1 MKLSELKKYI
11 EENIVEILGEELSSA
26 EINSKK
32 SEIALAQEKVKD
44 ATSKLQT
51 AKTPLE
57 KKAAQDALVLAK
69 EKLTQANALKEAKD
83 EDEEV
88 EDTYGKEDEDDK
100 KDAKIK
106 AAKPSKS
113 DLKKNASIATITDA
127 LAKVTIEFKEITEK
141 YKKAEGGEKAKFL
154 AKLKDLTPKIQTLK
168 KALEKKEEALK

>member
-1 MKLSELKKYI
+1 MKRSELKKYI
-11 EENIVEILGEELSSA
+11 EENITEIL
-26 EINSKK
+26 
-32 SEIALAQEKVKD
+32 SEIDIDKTAGAVQVK
-44 ATSKLQT
+44 KG
-51 AKTPLE
+51 TPQAS
-57 KKAAQDALVLAK
+57 AAELK
-69 EKLTQANALKEAKD
+69 KLTSQGVDVTIIPEAKD

-106 AAKPSKS
+106 DAKPTKS

-127 LAKVTIEFKEITEK
+127 LAKAKKEFKEITEK
-141 YKKAEGGEKAKFL
+141 YKKAEGKEKAEFL

>member
-11 EENIVEILGEELSSA
+11 EENITEIL
-26 EINSKK
+26 
-32 SEIALAQEKVKD
+32 SEIDIDKTAGAVQVK
-44 ATSKLQT
+44 KG
-51 AKTPLE
+51 TPQAS
-57 KKAAQDALVLAK
+57 AAELK
-69 EKLTQANALKEAKD
+69 KLTSQGVDVTIIPEAKD

-106 AAKPSKS
+106 DAKPTKS

-127 LAKVTIEFKEITEK
+127 LAKAKKEFKEITEK
-141 YKKAEGGEKAKFL
+141 YKKAEGKEKAEFL

>member
-11 EENIVEILGEELSSA
+11 EENIIEVLTITPQSNIQDVTNGAKSKG
-26 EINSKK
+26 INP
-32 SEIALAQEKVKD
+32 AD
-44 ATSKLQT
+44 AT
-51 AKTPLE
+51 
-57 KKAAQDALVLAK
+57 AA
-69 EKLTQANALKEAKD
+69 LTQANKTGKPVTLTGKVAEV

-106 AAKPSKS
+106 DTKPTKS

-127 LAKVTIEFKEITEK
+127 LAKVTEEFKEITEK
-141 YKKAEGGEKAKFL
+141 YKKAEGEEKSKFL

-168 KALEKKEEALK
+168 KALKKKEKTLK

>member
-1 MKLSELKKYI
+1 MKSSELKKYI
-11 EENIVEILGEELSSA
+11 EENIVEILSELDIDKTAGAVQVKKGTSQASPA
-26 EINSKK
+26 ELK
-32 SEIALAQEKVKD
+32 
-44 ATSKLQT
+44 
-51 AKTPLE
+51 
-57 KKAAQDALVLAK
+57 
-69 EKLTQANALKEAKD
+69 KLTSQGVDVTIVPEAKD

-106 AAKPSKS
+106 DAKPTKS

-127 LAKVTIEFKEITEK
+127 LAKVTKEFKEVTEK
-141 YKKAEGGEKAKFL
+141 YKKAEGEEKAKFL

>member
-11 EENIVEILGEELSSA
+11 EENIVEILDEAGTYGG
-26 EINSKK
+26 KK
-32 SEIALAQEKVKD
+32 AIDDMKKD
-44 ATSKLQT
+44 ADYNTLSGQTKIDAEKKLQAGGSFT
-51 AKTPLE
+51 
-57 KKAAQDALVLAK
+57 VG
-69 EKLTQANALKEAKD
+69 EAKNQD
-83 EDEEV
+83 EDEEI

-106 AAKPSKS
+106 ATKPSKS

-127 LAKVTIEFKEITEK
+127 LAKVTVEFKEITEK

>member
-11 EENIVEILGEELSSA
+11 EENIIEVLTVTPQSNAQDVTNGAKSKG
-26 EINSKK
+26 INP
-32 SEIALAQEKVKD
+32 AD
-44 ATSKLQT
+44 AT
-51 AKTPLE
+51 A
-57 KKAAQDALVLAK
+57 ALVQANKTNKPVTLTGKVAEAK
-69 EKLTQANALKEAKD
+69 E

-113 DLKKNASIATITDA
+113 ELKKNASIATITDA

>member
-11 EENIVEILGEELSSA
+11 EENIVEILDEGSQKIVATPSNEE
-26 EINSKK
+26 
-32 SEIALAQEKVKD
+32 EKTVQNDPKI
-44 ATSKLQT
+44 QQ
-51 AKTPLE
+51 
-57 KKAAQDALVLAK
+57 KKAVIKTL
-69 EKLTQANALKEAKD
+69 QASKPGDVIVATTNEAKD

-106 AAKPSKS
+106 AAKPTK
-113 DLKKNASIATITDA
+113 DQLKKNASIATITDA
-127 LAKVTIEFKEITEK
+127 LAKATKEFKETNEM
-141 YKKAEGGEKAKFL
+141 YKKAEGKEKAKFL